1 MLQQGTGPVP
11 RAAHQSGEWGSMPP
25 SVVDLGIL
33 KAPRPESDPEVQG
46 LILQE
51 GAREGLEVGA
61 ACIRGTRA
69 GHKTQDERSVRPG
82 TLELYKREPKWFP

>member
-1 MLQQGTGPVP
+1 
-11 RAAHQSGEWGSMPP
+11 MPLN
-25 SVVDLGIL
+25 VVDLGTL

-69 GHKTQDERSVRPG
+69 RHKTQDEPSVRPG